1 MYKKLFGK
9 RLKELRKN
17 KKLTQGKLAELIDTE
32 ESHISALER
41 GLHFPTYNNLEK
53 IAKVLDVEFHELFFL
68 IHFRDD
74 DFLKEENLRML
85 EKATP
90 EQQKI
95 IYHFLS
101 SILA

>member
-1 MYKKLFGK
+1 MNKKIFGK

-17 KKLTQGKLAELIDTE
+17 KNLTQEKLAELVETE

-41 GLHFPTYNNLEK
+41 GLHFPTYVTLEK
-53 IAKVLDVEFHELFFL
+53 IAKALDVEFHELFFFL
-68 IHFRDD
+68 HYRGK
-74 DFLKEENLRML
+74 DFLLKENLKML
-85 EKATP
+85 EKANE
-90 EQQKI
+90 EQLKI